1 MPMTT
6 TRSLLRHAPYL
17 RRYARALVG
26 DQAEGDRLVQ
36 RTLEALVEGGLR
48 IPEDVSDRVSVFRAF
63 HLTWRGVLNGHSI
76 DAVDAMAIADRRLQ
90 RMTPEHRTALLLM
103 MMEGF
108 SLEDTAFILGL
119 SLQRTERRLRD
130 AQAAVERQLVTDVL
144 IIEDEPFIALD
155 LERLALGMGH
165 RVLGLA
171 ATHAEAM
178 ALVRKTPPGLVLA
191 DVRLADGSSGIE
203 AATEILQA
211 WDVPVVFITA
221 FPERLLTGER
231 PEPAFLVTKPFT
243 DESLRTLI
251 GQALFF
257 HDPSP
262 MMRTA

>member
-1 MPMTT
+1 M
-6 TRSLLRHAPYL
+6 
-17 RRYARALVG
+17 
-26 DQAEGDRLVQ
+26 
-36 RTLEALVEGGLR
+36 
-48 IPEDVSDRVSVFRAF
+48 
-63 HLTWRGVLNGHSI
+63 TWRGVLNGHSI
-76 DAVDAMAIADRRLQ
+76 DAPDSVGVADRRLQ

-108 SLEDTAFILGL
+108 SLQETAFILGL
-119 SLQRTERRLRD
+119 SQQKTERRLRD
-130 AQAAVERQLVTDVL
+130 AQIAVERQLATDVL
-144 IIEDEPFIALD
+144 IIEDEPYIALD
-155 LERLALGMGH
+155 LERLALDMGH

-171 ATHAEAM
+171 ATHGEAM

-191 DVRLADGSSGIE
+191 DIRLADGSSGID

-243 DESLRTLI
+243 EESLRTLI

-262 MMRTA
+262 RLRTV